1 MAEGLSVGVSEVE
14 VVMEAEWL
22 SGRGQS
28 ERTWVRVHGVPLL
41 LWQWNCCYSNEKQ
54 CYWFHPNPM
63 DWKEFS
69 DRLLLNSDQAIYECI
84 VNDME
89 V

>member
-41 LWQWNCCYSNEKQ
+41 LWQWNSCYSNEKQ
-54 CYWFHPNPM
+54 CYWFHPKPNGL
-63 DWKEFS
+63 EGIL
-69 DRLLLNSDQAIYECI
+69 RQVVVGI
-84 VNDME
+84 VTRQFMNAL
-89 V
+89 